1 MLCLPLIGV
10 HVRECVSDLGQDQQ
24 LVSERVGDGSSLP
37 RTVVVE
43 HITAI
48 TGEVPKPMKTNYH
61 QWALKMQVHL
71 ESMEI

>member
-1 MLCLPLIGV
+1 M
-10 HVRECVSDLGQDQQ
+10 
-24 LVSERVGDGSSLP
+24 VSERVGNGSSSP
-37 RTVVVE
+37 RIVVVE

-61 QWALKMQVHL
+61 QWALEMQVHL